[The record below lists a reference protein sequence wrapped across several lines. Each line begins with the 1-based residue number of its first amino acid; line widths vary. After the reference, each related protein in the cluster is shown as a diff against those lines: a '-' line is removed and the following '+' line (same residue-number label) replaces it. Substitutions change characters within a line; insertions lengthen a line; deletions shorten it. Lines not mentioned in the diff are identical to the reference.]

1 MDGPAGPPPATPE
14 DGVEGVEPPPTTFE
28 SVLAG
33 LVQQQRQSVAMLTQL
48 QDDVRGLNNKF
59 TNPDSEKVVR
69 RLTVKLGAY
78 AKRHNDPYAADPQI
92 KADMAQAL
100 GQAQ

>member
-1 MDGPAGPPPATPE
+1 
-14 DGVEGVEPPPTTFE
+14 
-28 SVLAG
+28 
-33 LVQQQRQSVAMLTQL
+33 
-48 QDDVRGLNNKF
+48 LNNKF

-69 RLTVKLGAY
+69 RLTVKLAVY